1 MEWLTYLIVILVILL
16 VVGGIFAGLTNSAIM
31 LIILKMFAI

>member
-1 MEWLTYLIVILVILL
+1 MKNALGVMLDD